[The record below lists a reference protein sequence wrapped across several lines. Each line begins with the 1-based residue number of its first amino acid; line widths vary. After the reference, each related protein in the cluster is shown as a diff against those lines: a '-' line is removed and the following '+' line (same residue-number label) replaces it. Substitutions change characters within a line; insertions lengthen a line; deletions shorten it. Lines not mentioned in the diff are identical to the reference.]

1 MRMLEIPF
9 LILGEQMLLFRSN
22 SGENPLM
29 FIAPT
34 VEFLK
39 QVRDSPEL
47 DMVAGVDD
55 SFNSQTATHS
65 LQIFFFVS
73 DYIACITSVFT
84 VKMSHIVEP
93 VGNPVFHFTSLQ
105 LLAVEFKRNKKQKT
119 M

>member
-1 MRMLEIPF
+1 
-9 LILGEQMLLFRSN
+9 
-22 SGENPLM
+22 M

>member
-1 MRMLEIPF
+1 MKRIIKNDDVSSILETICIASMRMLEIPF
-9 LILGEQMLLFRSN
+9 LILGEQMLLLRSN

-55 SFNSQTATHS
+55 SFNSQTTTHI
-65 LQIFFFVS
+65 LQIFF
-73 DYIACITSVFT
+73 
-84 VKMSHIVEP
+84 
-93 VGNPVFHFTSLQ
+93 SL
-105 LLAVEFKRNKKQKT
+105 VT
-119 M
+119 I